1 MHIFNYY
8 CKILLDTHG
17 TNANKS
23 HTYKK
28 LIFHDNSYY
37 LELVLVARIP
47 IAMPSIQ
54 KWKMVYMSVPSGR
67 ILFFVKLLVLLLLG
81 TPENSNLQI

>member
-1 MHIFNYY
+1 MMGRTSHI
-8 CKILLDTHG
+8 
-17 TNANKS
+17 
-23 HTYKK
+23 YKN
-28 LIFHDNSYY
+28 LINHYNSYY
-37 LELVLVARIP
+37 LELVLVAQIP

-81 TPENSNLQI
+81 TPGNNNLQKSIMSRI